1 MLYIKLA
8 WRNLEGA
15 GLRTWLNIF
24 ILSLSFLII
33 IWHKGIIA
41 GWDRQARRDTIEQE
55 IGGGVYWHKNYDPF
69 DIFTLTDAHGKL
81 PKAMIS
87 EMNRKKLCPVLIS
100 QATIYPEN
108 RVQTVLLKGINPL
121 QQVIKIPTEKLI
133 IESDEI
139 PAIIGS
145 NMARNNHLQVGDYLT
160 TRWRDTN
167 GAFDA
172 GDIKIVYI
180 FKTNVPTVDNGQ
192 VWISLNNLQD
202 MLQLPGEATIA
213 ITHTENNLIKD
224 FPNWIYRSHD
234 FLLKELREM
243 IKMKNFGGYIMW
255 LVLLSLSW
263 LAIFDT
269 QVLSIFRRQ
278 KEIGTDI
285 ALGMTRG
292 QVIKIF
298 TIEGAMNGFLAAI
311 LATIY
316 GTPLLYLQ
324 KVKGM
329 AMPEGSDDWGM
340 AISDKIFPYYGLGM
354 ALLTGSITLLSV
366 IIVSY
371 LPTLK
376 ISKLNPTD
384 AIRGKIQ

>member
-278 KEIGTDI
+278 KEIGTDV

-340 AISDKIFPYYGLGM
+340 AISEKIFPYYGLGM